1 MLTSVS
7 KRQTA
12 TVRRGRAVEKRTR
25 RASDRPPGGVARAEV
40 SVVNGSRLL
49 ADAERPSFSHTYRT
63 ELGPCESLACDPPGP
78 VNGPDPRIGR
88 PVFGLLLAVQGG
100 RSGGLT
106 PAARGGGGVH
116 DRL

>member
-49 ADAERPSFSHTYRT
+49 APMLNALHFLTHIAQSWI
-63 ELGPCESLACDPPGP
+63 LA
-78 VNGPDPRIGR
+78 N
-88 PVFGLLLAVQGG
+88 LW
-100 RSGGLT
+100 
-106 PAARGGGGVH
+106 PATRR
-116 DRL
+116 DR